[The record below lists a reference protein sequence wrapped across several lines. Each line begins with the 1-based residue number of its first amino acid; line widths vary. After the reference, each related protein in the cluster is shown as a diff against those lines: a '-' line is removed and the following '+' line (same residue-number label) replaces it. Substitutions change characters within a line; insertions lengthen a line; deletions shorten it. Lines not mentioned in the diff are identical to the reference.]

1 MITFFRELFIID
13 GTAEGSVLEL
23 IPYILTAIAL
33 GVVLSGGYF
42 VLWRLLERRVLT
54 PLIDNPEG
62 VTLAQAGLDP
72 KESFLGRVVA
82 FLLRSPSCM
91 LYKTLT
97 HRGYENRGSALTEN
111 APEEAEGK
119 KKKEKP
125 HYTLT
130 VTADTHLTLR
140 EERVEYARRQA
151 GQQVGDIVMPLV
163 YTCLVTLGAWLC
175 LMCSLDAIVA
185 YLLGV

>member
-1 MITFFRELFIID
+1 MITFFRELFILD
-13 GTAEGSVLEL
+13 GTTEGSVLEL

-42 VLWRLLERRVLT
+42 VVWRLLERRVLT
-54 PLIDNPEG
+54 PLIDRPEG

-97 HRGYENRGSALTEN
+97 HEGYENRGSALTEEV
-111 APEEAEGK
+111 PEEADKKGK
-119 KKKEKP
+119 KKKP
-125 HYTLT
+125 RYTLT
-130 VTADTHLTLR
+130 ISADTRLTIR

-151 GQQVGDIVMPLV
+151 GQQVSDVVMSLV
-163 YTCLVTLGAWLC
+163 STCLVSLGVWLC

-185 YLLGV
+185 YFMGV